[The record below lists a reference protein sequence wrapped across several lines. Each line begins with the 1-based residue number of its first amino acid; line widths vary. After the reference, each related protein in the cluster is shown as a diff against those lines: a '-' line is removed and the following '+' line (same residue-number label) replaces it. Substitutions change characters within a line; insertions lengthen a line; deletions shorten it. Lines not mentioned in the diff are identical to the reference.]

1 MFACFKVVNDSSIIH
16 ITVKKCFEKM
26 NIIYLYSHVL
36 GSKFNISYLDIKVFF
51 YMRKIL

>member
-26 NIIYLYSHVL
+26 NIIYLYTCTR
-36 GSKFNISYLDIKVFF
+36 FQI
-51 YMRKIL
+51 